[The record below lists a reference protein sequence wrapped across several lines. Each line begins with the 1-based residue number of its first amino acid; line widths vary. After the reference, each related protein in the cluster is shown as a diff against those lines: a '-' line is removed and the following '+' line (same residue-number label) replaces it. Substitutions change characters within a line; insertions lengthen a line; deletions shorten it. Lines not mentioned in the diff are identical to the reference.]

1 MVALYLLFG
10 FANGAQAARGSQVFR
25 ILRLVRLIRVAR
37 ATRLL
42 QNSPE
47 LLILAQGVVAGMR
60 SVLAVMSLLMLVIY
74 VFAVVFTM
82 VLAGSAVGAGIF
94 DTVPQS
100 MVTLLLQVLC
110 GADADFMRSLLE
122 AGTVYFLAFFV
133 FLFGSNLTLMNMLIG
148 ILCDVVSNVS
158 AAGKEEAFL
167 TEVEKQVERLASEID
182 SDGSGSISKEEF
194 EFIIKDPRI
203 ATSFDELGIDIVGIA
218 NFARFIFEQCDEIA
232 FTDFALLVGQFRGCK
247 AATVKDVMDMRRYVT
262 VELLSFESRIAPA
275 SSKRLSSIGMPP

>member
-10 FANGAQAARGSQVFR
+10 FASGAQAARGSQVFR
-25 ILRLVRLIRVAR
+25 ILRLVRLVRVAR

-82 VLAGSAVGAGIF
+82 VLAGSAVGSGIF

-110 GADADFMRSLLE
+110 GADADFMRSLLQ
-122 AGTVYFLAFFV
+122 AGTVYFVAFFV

-158 AAGKEEAFL
+158 ATGKEEAFV
-167 TEVEKQVERLASEID
+167 TEVEKQISRLASEID
-182 SDGSGSISKEEF
+182 SDGSGSISQEEF
-194 EFIIKDPRI
+194 ELIIHDPHL
-203 ATSFDELGIDIVGIA
+203 ATSFDELGIDIIGIA
-218 NFARFIFEQCDEIA
+218 NFARFMFEQCDEIS
-232 FTDFALLVGQFRGCK
+232 FSDFAILVGQFRGSK
-247 AATVKDVMDMRRYVT
+247 TATVKDVMDLRKYLT
-262 VELLSFESRIAPA
+262 VELLSFESRIAPQ
-275 SSKRLSSIGMPP
+275 SVKRMSSIDTPP